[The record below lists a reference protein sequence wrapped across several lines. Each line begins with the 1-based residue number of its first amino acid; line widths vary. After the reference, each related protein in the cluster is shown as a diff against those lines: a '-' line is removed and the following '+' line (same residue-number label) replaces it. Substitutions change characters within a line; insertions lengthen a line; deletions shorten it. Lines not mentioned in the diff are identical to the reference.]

1 MAKICYCADDFA
13 MNPEISEAILLL
25 IKKGVLHATSCMTQS
40 EHWPIAAQ
48 QLKTLT
54 THVEVGLHLNFT
66 HAFQPQTIAF
76 PLPMLML
83 KAWTRHLDTKII
95 QQSLEQ
101 QWNSFLSEM
110 GKQPDFIDG
119 HQHIHQ
125 FPVIRD
131 VLMDFLQ
138 QQNFQGWIRNLQHP
152 LTISNYTIKTRLLS
166 ALGAATLAS
175 QCRQKNIHQ
184 NQYFAGIYDFE
195 QKNYAQLNQQ
205 WLMRAQDNL
214 LIMCHPATQAVD
226 QQDPIAQARVREFQ
240 YLSSSQFRDD
250 CQIYQISLTS
260 MDTLL

>member
-48 QLKTLT
+48 QLKALT
-54 THVEVGLHLNFT
+54 AHVEVGLHLNFT
-66 HAFQPQTIAF
+66 HAFQAETVAS

-83 KAWTRHLDTKII
+83 KAWTRQLDAQLI
-95 QQSLEQ
+95 QRSLEQ
-101 QWNSFLSEM
+101 QWNNFITAM

-125 FPVIRD
+125 FPIIRD
-131 VLMDFLQ
+131 VLINFLK
-138 QQNFQGWIRNLQHP
+138 QQNFQGWVRNLQHP
-152 LTISNYTIKTRLLS
+152 LTISHYTIKTRLLS
-166 ALGAATLAS
+166 ALGATTLAS
-175 QCRQKNIHQ
+175 QCKQKNIPQ

-195 QKNYAQLNQQ
+195 HEDYAGLNQQ

-214 LIMCHPATQAVD
+214 LIMCHPATQAID
-226 QQDPIAQARVREFQ
+226 HQDPIAQARVREFQ

-250 CQIYQISLTS
+250 CRLYQISLTP
-260 MDTLL
+260 MDALR